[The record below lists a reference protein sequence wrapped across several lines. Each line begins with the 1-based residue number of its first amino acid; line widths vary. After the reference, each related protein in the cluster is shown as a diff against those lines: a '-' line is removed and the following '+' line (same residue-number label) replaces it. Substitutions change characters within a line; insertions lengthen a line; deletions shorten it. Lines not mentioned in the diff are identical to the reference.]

1 MQKDSTADNAAEAI
15 NDFSKDVEA
24 TVKTIFETTRA
35 ATSKALKAT
44 QEKMEET
51 YEENEAAI
59 NQGVRR
65 SLDLIKQY
73 PLESAIACLGVG
85 FLIGKLLGRQK

>member
-1 MQKDSTADNAAEAI
+1 MQKDTTTDDTSEAV
-15 NDFSKDVEA
+15 NELAKNVED

-44 QEKMEET
+44 QEKIEET
-51 YEENEAAI
+51 YEENEDAI
-59 NQGVRR
+59 GQGVRR

-73 PLESAIACLGVG
+73 PLESAIACFGVG
-85 FLIGKLLGRQK
+85 FLIGKLLGRPK